1 MVTID
6 LTTPTPPAANFL
18 DGLPRRLALTLPEL
32 RHVASLAG
40 DAPLPFDLVE
50 ATAPAASGGLEGRL
64 GQSRGSAEDVA
75 YAEALASLHDADD
88 SLRRRGL
95 ITDEGIDPGLTGAIG
110 LLATPTLALDIDVA
124 APGTQVK
131 AWHRQAGNA
140 VATLAT
146 CDGLVFELAW
156 FSADQWPG
164 ELARAADIPDDVRL
178 TESAVPD
185 EIDLP
190 FHLVDAIGEALRAS
204 RSDLVPVLMSQHGE
218 RVINGQAEP
227 LDDTVATTAVASI
240 HTEGRGRLRVLA
252 ARVSDEETTDV
263 GLVSWV
269 LLADGWHS
277 LTPHLADDDSRLR
290 VRRTTPADLA
300 TELAPVLAQVTA

>member
-6 LTTPTPPAANFL
+6 LTTPPPPAASFL

-32 RHVASLAG
+32 RHVARLAG

-50 ATAPAASGGLEGRL
+50 AAGPDGLEGRL
-64 GQSRGSAEDVA
+64 GQSRGSVEDTA
-75 YAEALASLHDADD
+75 YAAALASLHDADD

-95 ITDEGIDPGLTGAIG
+95 ITDDGIDPGLTGAIG
-110 LLATPTLALDIDVA
+110 LLATPTLALDLDVA

-146 CDGLVFELAW
+146 SDGLVFELAW
-156 FSADQWPG
+156 FSSDQWPG
-164 ELARAADIPDDVRL
+164 ELARVADIPDDIRL
-178 TESAVPD
+178 GESSVPE

-190 FHLVDAIGEALRAS
+190 FHLVDATGEALRAG

-218 RVINGQAEP
+218 GIVDGAAEP
-227 LDDTVATTAVASI
+227 IDDAVATTAVAAI

-252 ARVSDEETTDV
+252 ARVSDQAATDV

-277 LTPHLADDDSRLR
+277 LTPHQVDDESRLS
-290 VRRTTPADLA
+290 VRRTQPADLA
-300 TELAPVLAQVTA
+300 SELAPVLAQVIA